1 MFTSG
6 LSIAWPYFI
15 ASIVS
20 LELAI
25 HAWTKPKNTT
35 SSYFVLV
42 MLTAAFW
49 SLLSGLHLVVPDVE
63 TKIFI
68 TDLKFLFVTS
78 LPVLWV
84 LLAISYSGKSL
95 RRRTIVSLFVF
106 PAIVVGLIA
115 TNPMHQLV
123 FVSTKPLVTEFFV
136 SVSREYGPVF
146 WVFTVYSYVLT
157 TFGVFL
163 FIHRMINSRGYL
175 RIQAMIM
182 TAGALVPFAFNA
194 MYLSNPEAYYH
205 LDYTP
210 VSFSV
215 SGLLFFIGLFRYRM
229 LDLKPIAREEIIRS
243 MADGVIVTDP
253 NGYIVEINE
262 SVAKLRTGSSKSEV
276 GMFVSDEFPFL
287 ADLWKSVKSGDRF
300 TKEFE
305 ITGFGDD
312 RWFVMSSKMVI
323 VNGNDH
329 QGYLI
334 VLRDITERKIG
345 ELQLLE
351 AKKRSDELSR
361 LKSEFL
367 ASMSHDVRTPLA
379 GIVGLADILVD
390 ECSGEQQEFAE
401 MIRVSSDRL
410 LHLLNSILSVAHLSS
425 GTLDQH
431 TELTDVALIS
441 QKVLAEYVTEAEEK
455 NIELLISV
463 PEQKIE
469 SELDRIHLSHALS
482 HLLDHAMSL
491 TKKGE
496 IHFDLRKVQEQ
507 LIFRISD
514 TGCGMDPEFVKS
526 ISQSL
531 DALNLDEFGLKNGSG
546 LGLRVAHRLIE
557 QMGGKLDI
565 FSVIGEGSTY
575 CVPLPIVR
583 PGSKR
588 SERPPVRLSGHFE
601 QTSPV
606 ETRES

>member
-1 MFTSG
+1 MITSG

-25 HAWTKPKNTT
+25 HAWTKPKNAT

-49 SLLSGLHLVVPDVE
+49 SLLSGLHLVVSDVE
-63 TKIFI
+63 TKILL
-68 TDLKFLFVTS
+68 TDLKFVFVTS

-84 LLAISYSGKSL
+84 LLATSYSGKPL
-95 RRRTIVSLFVF
+95 RRKTIVCLFVF

-115 TNPMHQLV
+115 TNPLHHLV
-123 FVSTKPLVTEFFV
+123 FLSTKPLVTEFFV
-136 SVSREYGPVF
+136 TVSREYGPVF
-146 WVFTVYSYVLT
+146 WVLTVYSYILT
-157 TFGVFL
+157 TFGVVL
-163 FIHRMINSRGYL
+163 FIHRMVNSKGYL
-175 RIQAMIM
+175 RIQAIIM

-194 MYLSNPEAYYH
+194 LYLSNPEAYFH

-229 LDLKPIAREEIIRS
+229 LDLKPIAREEIMRS

-253 NGYIVEINE
+253 DGYIVEINE
-262 SVAKLRTGSSKSEV
+262 SVAMLRTDTSKSEV
-276 GMFVSDEFPFL
+276 GRCVSDEFPFL
-287 ADLWKSVKSGDRF
+287 ADLWESVKSGDRF
-300 TKEFE
+300 KNEFE
-305 ITGFGDD
+305 LTGFGDD
-312 RWFVMSSKMVI
+312 RWYVLSSKMVI

-334 VLRDITERKIG
+334 VLRDVTERKLA

-351 AKKRSDELSR
+351 AKRGSDELSR

-367 ASMSHDVRTPLA
+367 ASMSHDVRTPLS
-379 GIVGLADILVD
+379 GIVGLADILVE
-390 ECSGEQQEFAE
+390 ECSGEQQQFAD

-410 LHLLNSILSVAHLSS
+410 LKLLNSILSVAHLSS
-425 GTLDQH
+425 GTLDEN

-441 QKVLAEYVTEAEEK
+441 QNVLAEYATEAEEK
-455 NIELLISV
+455 NIDLLISV

-469 SELDRIHLSHALS
+469 SELDRNHLGHALS

-496 IHFDLRKVQEQ
+496 ILFDLRQDQGQ

-514 TGCGMDPEFVKS
+514 TGGGMDPKFVES

-531 DALNLDEFGLKNGSG
+531 DAIKQDEFGLKNDSG

-565 FSVIGEGSTY
+565 ISAIGSGSTY
-575 CVPLPIVR
+575 CVTLPIVD
-583 PGSKR
+583 PSSKA
-588 SERPPVRLSGHFE
+588 SERPPVRLSGPSE
-601 QTSPV
+601 KVSLG